1 MFLSPGSRAAPGLIA
16 RARRAPALPG
26 NYVTE
31 PNKLPK
37 VVAGSFDIRRN
48 GTTHGAGGNDFWD
61 AIAESGGA
69 RITSDA
75 TANVWRTI
83 VSASGGE
90 GVVSAIVGPLVPSGR
105 TVSFRITLD
114 GRQFVL
120 SVRNTVYAV
129 RGLLGAAWVNA
140 SASNGF
146 LSSAGADNNYTSF
159 GDQTGGVWRFHS
171 NASIF
176 VPATRAV
183 QSLGQPLLYYRA
195 SMQVEV
201 MTSHDVTDAG
211 GFEPRAGVFFVP
223 LGGQ

>member
-1 MFLSPGSRAAPGLIA
+1 MYGTTGSSSRRVAWRRPAA
-16 RARRAPALPG
+16 ALPG

-31 PNKLPK
+31 PNKMPK
-37 VVAGSFDIRRN
+37 VVAGGFDIRRN
-48 GTTHGAGGNDFWD
+48 GTNYGSGSNDFWD
-61 AIAESGGA
+61 SIAESGA
-69 RITSDA
+69 RITSNA
-75 TANVWRTI
+75 AANVWRTI

-105 TVSFRITLD
+105 TVSFRLTLD

-120 SVRNTVYAV
+120 SVRNTVYSV

-140 SASNGF
+140 SASNGS

-159 GDQTGGVWRFHS
+159 GDQTGGVWGLHN
-171 NASIF
+171 NASLF